1 MNDHLA
7 YVSDNR
13 SVRNPFLQFLAEKWY
28 TILYLWH
35 AIIGIFTK
43 LEDSPEGDKRPVV
56 LVSGFLGRTLSW
68 ESMLKHLSANGHPVY
83 VVPLGFQVGNIR
95 TKSRIL
101 ENYLIEKDI
110 KDCYIVAHSM
120 GGLISA
126 GLTYKGRDRVKK
138 IFIAGTPVRG
148 TYLAYAA
155 PMFICCWQMMP
166 NSKFILEVGDVFEKL
181 PNVQSV
187 FTKKDQIILPS
198 ENSRLGHFDDVEL
211 PEAGHL
217 NLFMGPLGIECLFD
231 LITAEENKDPKPVVK
246 KADSSKQETASVKQG
261 LGDRG
266 SASASK
272 SSSQKAG
279 SSKSTKQAP
288 KKNAQTKKSVSA
300 SSKVSKPVAKKKV
313 PVKKKKR

>member
-13 SVRNPFLQFLAEKWY
+13 LVRNPFLQFLAEKWY

-35 AIIGIFTK
+35 AILGIFTE

-68 ESMLKHLSANGHPVY
+68 EPMRKHLIENGHPVY
-83 VVPLGFQVGNIR
+83 VVPLGFQMGNIR
-95 TKSRIL
+95 RKSQIL
-101 ENYLIEKDI
+101 EDYLVQKDI
-110 KDCYIVAHSM
+110 KDCYIVGHSM
-120 GGLISA
+120 GGLIAS

-138 IFIAGTPVRG
+138 IFIAGTPVHG
-148 TYLAYAA
+148 TYLAYIA
-155 PMFICCWQMMP
+155 PIFICTWQMMP
-166 NSKFILEVGDVFEKL
+166 GSKFIREAVEIFEKL

-187 FTKKDQIILPS
+187 FTKRDQIVIPS

-231 LITAEENKDPKPVVK
+231 LITAEENKDPKPIRKKIEPVKTESDTSRFASGKKTETSSKKKTASKKTSSKKSIVK
-246 KADSSKQETASVKQG
+246 K
-261 LGDRG
+261 
-266 SASASK
+266 
-272 SSSQKAG
+272 
-279 SSKSTKQAP
+279 
-288 KKNAQTKKSVSA
+288 
-300 SSKVSKPVAKKKV
+300 KPPA
-313 PVKKKKR
+313 KKKKR

>member
-13 SVRNPFLQFLAEKWY
+13 SVRNPILQFLAEIGY

-35 AIIGIFTK
+35 AILGIFTE

-68 ESMLKHLSANGHPVY
+68 DPMRKHLIENGHPVY
-83 VVPLGFQVGNIR
+83 AVPLGFQMGNIR
-95 TKSRIL
+95 SKSQIL
-101 ENYLIEKDI
+101 EDYLVQKDI
-110 KDCYIVAHSM
+110 KDCYIVGHSM
-120 GGLISA
+120 GGLIAS

-138 IFIAGTPVRG
+138 IFIAGTPVHG
-148 TYLAYAA
+148 TYLAYIA
-155 PMFICCWQMMP
+155 PIFICAWQMMP
-166 NSKFILEVGDVFEKL
+166 GSKFIREAVEIFEKL

-187 FTKKDQIILPS
+187 FSKKDQIIIPS

-231 LITAEENKDPKPVVK
+231 LITAEENKDPKPIPK
-246 KADSSKQETASVKQG
+246 KAETVKQESEIRSSKTIGPKKQ
-261 LGDRG
+261 
-266 SASASK
+266 A
-272 SSSQKAG
+272 
-279 SSKSTKQAP
+279 STKKKTVSKKTAP
-288 KKNAQTKKSVSA
+288 KKKSAVKKKS
-300 SSKVSKPVAKKKV
+300 

>member
-35 AIIGIFTK
+35 AIIGIFTE
-43 LEDSPEGDKRPVV
+43 LEDSLEGDKRPVV

-68 ESMLKHLSANGHPVY
+68 EPMLKHLSANGHPVY

-95 TKSRIL
+95 SKSKIL
-101 ENYLIEKDI
+101 ENFLIDKKI
-110 KDCYIVAHSM
+110 KDCYIVGHSM

-148 TYLAYAA
+148 TYLAYFA
-155 PMFICCWQMMP
+155 PIFISCWQMMP
-166 NSKFILEVGDVFEKL
+166 NSKFIQEVGDVFEKL

-187 FTKKDQIILPS
+187 FTQKDQIILPS

-231 LITAEENKDPKPVVK
+231 LITAEENKDPKPIIRKVE
-246 KADSSKQETASVKQG
+246 SSKPQESQTAK
-261 LGDRG
+261 
-266 SASASK
+266 ASAK
-272 SSSQKAG
+272 PSS
-279 SSKSTKQAP
+279 
-288 KKNAQTKKSVSA
+288 
-300 SSKVSKPVAKKKV
+300 KV
-313 PVKKKKR
+313 PVKTSASTANSKKKTVAKKSSPASKSAKRQPAPKKKAPAKKKKR

>member
-13 SVRNPFLQFLAEKWY
+13 LVRNPFLQFLAEKWY

-35 AIIGIFTK
+35 AILGIFTE

-68 ESMLKHLSANGHPVY
+68 EPMRKHLIENGHPVY
-83 VVPLGFQVGNIR
+83 VVPLGFQMGNIR
-95 TKSRIL
+95 RKSQIL
-101 ENYLIEKDI
+101 EDYLVQKDI
-110 KDCYIVAHSM
+110 KDCYIVGHSM
-120 GGLISA
+120 GGLIAS

-138 IFIAGTPVRG
+138 IFIAGTPVHG
-148 TYLAYAA
+148 TYLAYIA
-155 PMFICCWQMMP
+155 PIFICTWQMMP
-166 NSKFILEVGDVFEKL
+166 GSKFIREAVEIFEKL

-187 FTKKDQIILPS
+187 FTKRDQIVIPS

-231 LITAEENKDPKPVVK
+231 LITAEENKDPKPIRKKIEPVK
-246 KADSSKQETASVKQG
+246 TETDTS
-261 LGDRG
+261 R
-266 SASASK
+266 SAS
-272 SSSQKAG
+272 G
-279 SSKSTKQAP
+279 
-288 KKNAQTKKSVSA
+288 KKTEA
-300 SSKVSKPVAKKKV
+300 SSKKKTASKKTSSKKSIVKKK
-313 PVKKKKR
+313 PPAKKKKR

>member
-13 SVRNPFLQFLAEKWY
+13 SVRNPILQYLAEIWY

-35 AIIGIFTK
+35 AILGIFTE
-43 LEDSPEGDKRPVV
+43 LEDSPEGEKRPVV

-68 ESMLKHLSANGHPVY
+68 ESMRKHLQENGHPVY

-95 TKSRIL
+95 RKSQIL
-101 ENYLIEKDI
+101 EDYLVQKDI
-110 KDCYIVAHSM
+110 KDCYIVGHSM
-120 GGLISA
+120 GGLIAS

-138 IFIAGTPVRG
+138 IFISGTPVHG
-148 TYLAYAA
+148 TYLAYIA
-155 PMFICCWQMMP
+155 PIFISAWQMMP
-166 NSKFILEVGDVFEKL
+166 GSKFLQEAVEIFGKL

-187 FTKKDQIILPS
+187 FSKKDQIVIPS

-211 PEAGHL
+211 PELGHL

-231 LITAEENKDPKPVVK
+231 LITAEENKDPKPIQKKAEVVK
-246 KADSSKQETASVKQG
+246 SETESRRTVSGK
-261 LGDRG
+261 
-266 SASASK
+266 K
-272 SSSQKAG
+272 VE
-279 SSKSTKQAP
+279 STS
-288 KKNAQTKKSVSA
+288 NRKSVSKTKKA
-300 SSKVSKPVAKKKV
+300 TPKKSIAKKKS

>member
-13 SVRNPFLQFLAEKWY
+13 SVRNPFLQIIAEKWY
-28 TILYLWH
+28 TILYIWH
-35 AIIGIFTK
+35 AILGIFTQ

-68 ESMLKHLSANGHPVY
+68 ESMVKHLSANGHPVY

-95 TKSRIL
+95 TKSKIL
-101 ENYLIEKDI
+101 ENFLIEKNI
-110 KDCYIVAHSM
+110 KDCYIVGHSM

-148 TYLAYAA
+148 TYLAYFA
-155 PMFICCWQMMP
+155 PFFICCWQMMP
-166 NSKFILEVGDVFEKL
+166 NSKFIQEVGEVFEKL

-187 FTKKDQIILPS
+187 FTQKDQIILPS

-231 LITAEENKDPKPVVK
+231 LITAEENKDPKPIIRKVE
-246 KADSSKQETASVKQG
+246 SSKQQDSQPAKSSAKTATK
-261 LGDRG
+261 
-266 SASASK
+266 ASASSANSKKSTSQKTSSASKKVSAKK
-272 SSSQKAG
+272 SS
-279 SSKSTKQAP
+279 P
-288 KKNAQTKKSVSA
+288 KK
-300 SSKVSKPVAKKKV
+300 SKPASTSKKTA
-313 PVKKKKR
+313 PKKKKR

>member
-13 SVRNPFLQFLAEKWY
+13 SVRNPFLQILMEKWY
-28 TILYLWH
+28 TILYIWH
-35 AIIGIFTK
+35 AIIGIFTQ

-68 ESMLKHLSANGHPVY
+68 EPMLKHLSANGHPVY
-83 VVPLGFQVGNIR
+83 VIPLGFQVGNIR
-95 TKSRIL
+95 TKSKIL
-101 ENYLIEKDI
+101 ENFLIEKNI
-110 KDCYIVAHSM
+110 KDCYIVGHSM

-148 TYLAYAA
+148 TVLAYFA
-155 PMFICCWQMMP
+155 PFFICCWQMMP
-166 NSKFILEVGDVFEKL
+166 NSKFIREVGEVFEKL

-187 FTKKDQIILPS
+187 FTQKDQIILPS

-231 LITAEENKDPKPVVK
+231 LITAEENKDPKPIIRKVE
-246 KADSSKQETASVKQG
+246 SSKQESGSTKQG
-261 LGDRG
+261 LANRPQSGV
-266 SASASK
+266 S
-272 SSSQKAG
+272 
-279 SSKSTKQAP
+279 
-288 KKNAQTKKSVSA
+288 KSVSSKTAKHTSVKKQAQVKKAA
-300 SSKVSKPVAKKKV
+300 SSAKSKPVAKKKTT